1 MVLSN
6 TELNKLTGIC
16 RQTSAV
22 KRRRCLPLSI
32 TITIDSTQLSP
43 RGRQLRPKL
52 CHSNLCV
59 PLCRQ
64 ISDGSGDTSK
74 IFGVTSNT
82 TSRYPPSSEIWGNV
96 LESLLV
102 SINGSSATVA
112 SSSRDCFGRNNN
124 NFLRRSK
131 LRWRNGWTR
140 MMCHC
145 TKHFQVAHAHAP
157 SYIRRAFLLR
167 R

>member
-6 TELNKLTGIC
+6 MELNKLTGIC

-52 CHSNLCV
+52 CYSNLYV
-59 PLCRQ
+59 PLSSNLRWFRRYFENFRCNLQ
-64 ISDGSGDTSK
+64 HN
-74 IFGVTSNT
+74 VTL
-82 TSRYPPSSEIWGNV
+82 PPSENWGSV
-96 LESLLV
+96 LESLLE
-102 SINGSSATVA
+102 SIKGSSATVA

-140 MMCHC
+140 MMYHC

-157 SYIRRAFLLR
+157 SLLTMFFLKILS
-167 R
+167 